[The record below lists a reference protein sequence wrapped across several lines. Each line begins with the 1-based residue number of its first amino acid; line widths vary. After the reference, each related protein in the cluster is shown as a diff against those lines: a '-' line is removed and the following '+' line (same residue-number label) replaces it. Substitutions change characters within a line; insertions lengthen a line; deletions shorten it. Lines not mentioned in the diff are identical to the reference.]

1 MFRFHLQ
8 TVLEARERITRL
20 KQKEY
25 SLVLASQQTKLDQI
39 RNNEKS
45 MARSGKKLDQAMEN
59 SPDTFAMQ
67 QFTAY
72 RQRLKNDNQR
82 INQQMREEN
91 QELEAKRKNLVE
103 ARRAQ
108 RSLEI
113 LREKQKLRF
122 QQEENRR
129 ERAAMDEVASTN
141 YIFRQHH

>member
-25 SLVLASQQTKLDQI
+25 SLVLFSQQQKLDLI

-45 MARSGKKLDQAMEN
+45 MAQSGKKLDQAMVA

-67 QFTAY
+67 QFAAY
-72 RQRLKNDNQR
+72 RQRLKNDNLR
-82 INQQMREEN
+82 INEQMREES
-91 QELEAKRKNLVE
+91 QELEAKRMGLVE

-113 LREKQKLRF
+113 LREKQQLRF

-141 YIFRQHH
+141 YIFRQHR